1 LIRSADPERRSE
13 TPIRNADPKR
23 RSETPHAGR
32 RFVLDRPAVSGR
44 ARYMLH
50 GSEFQ
55 VMMRL
60 QPAGTT
66 MSSAVYTATVL
77 TSARMAAG
85 MTSRAR
91 RPLDGYPAG

>member
-1 LIRSADPERRSE
+1 LIRNAYPERRSE
-13 TPIRNADPKR
+13 TPP
-23 RSETPHAGR
+23 TGR
-32 RFVLDRPAVSGR
+32 RFALGRPAGFRFR
-44 ARYMLH
+44 ASDMLH

>member
-1 LIRSADPERRSE
+1 
-13 TPIRNADPKR
+13 
-23 RSETPHAGR
+23 
-32 RFVLDRPAVSGR
+32 
-44 ARYMLH
+44 MLH
-50 GSEFQ
+50 GSGFQ

-60 QPAGTT
+60 QPPGPS

-91 RPLDGYPAG
+91 RPLDEHPAG